1 MDHYLN
7 WEYNSRDKSE
17 DARKW
22 SREGRAKMRTLYQG
36 GHGQV
41 LQIAWSTVRSPWEA
55 NCISDLCPGG
65 KKEEE
70 FIHGLC
76 FPWPEIILT
85 ALTSSPTV
93 TPVARAQEPWQ
104 SVGGTQDGRWE
115 AYCAACS
122 DQCDVGLSL
131 CLCDVGLTPLRDV
144 WAKTDK
150 AKRTWNEAKEVSSS
164 LLFSLFYKWG
174 KLRLRKLGKLSKVKM
189 Q

>member
-22 SREGRAKMRTLYQG
+22 SRGEGRAKMRTLYQG

-41 LQIAWSTVRSPWEA
+41 LQIAWSTVRSPWED

-85 ALTSSPTV
+85 ALTSSPNSHSSRPCTGAMAV
-93 TPVARAQEPWQ
+93 SRRDSGWKVRGLLCGMQWPVWCWSQPVPVWCWSDPTQRRVGQDRWGQE
-104 SVGGTQDGRWE
+104 D
-115 AYCAACS
+115 
-122 DQCDVGLSL
+122 L
-131 CLCDVGLTPLRDV
+131 
-144 WAKTDK
+144 
-150 AKRTWNEAKEVSSS
+150 
-164 LLFSLFYKWG
+164 KWG
-174 KLRLRKLGKLSKVKM
+174 KRGT
-189 Q
+189 